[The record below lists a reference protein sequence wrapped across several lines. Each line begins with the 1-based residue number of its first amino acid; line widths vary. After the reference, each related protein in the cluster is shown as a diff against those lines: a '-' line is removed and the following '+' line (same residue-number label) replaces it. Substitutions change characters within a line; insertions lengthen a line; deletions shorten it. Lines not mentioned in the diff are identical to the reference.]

1 MTHKPQQ
8 EPPSLLKPGAILLVE
23 DVSYAVKH
31 VLHRPVPG
39 QATPAETLLLAQCLS
54 GRNASQQAL
63 IRCLE
68 GPDDSPVLLRARDGG
83 KLAQR
88 MNHPHIAKV
97 WQVHAEGRALYLVS
111 EYLAGFDLETV
122 ASFCAMLK
130 RPPLPAFVCFV
141 GAAVSD
147 ALDYLHRLADDAGK
161 PLGIIHRGI
170 NLTSIRLGMGGEVKL
185 SGFEVM
191 FSRQVGRQQTTTNT
205 LRGDLA
211 YAAPEYVC
219 NGQQDRRVDF
229 FSLGMV
235 MLELLTGNHPLDDPH
250 EVTPQQSAG
259 RDCDERL
266 RAEQRPW
273 LPLDVLAQR
282 LMSFSP
288 EQVELAALDQ
298 PGAVLSI
305 LKRAL
310 ERDPEKRYPSGAEL
324 RDDLC
329 AYLAQLPVRYSPE
342 VAVEEV
348 RHLREQARAASRRA
362 SPLEWDEPKS

>member
-1 MTHKPQQ
+1 MT
-8 EPPSLLKPGAILLVE
+8 LKPGATLQVE

-31 VLHRPVPG
+31 VLHRPVPA
-39 QATPAETLLLAQCLS
+39 QATPRETLLLAQCLS

-68 GPDDSPVLLRARDGG
+68 GPDDSPVLRRARDGG
-83 KLAQR
+83 ELARR
-88 MNHPHIAKV
+88 MNHPHLARV
-97 WQVHAEGRALYLVS
+97 WQVHAGEKALYLVS
-111 EYLAGFDLETV
+111 EYVAGFDLETV

-130 RPPLPAFVCFV
+130 RPPLTAFVCFV
-141 GAAVSD
+141 GAAIAD
-147 ALDYLHRLADDAGK
+147 ALEYLHRFTDEAGR

-170 NLTSIRLGMGGEVKL
+170 NLTNIRLGTGGEVML
-185 SGFEVM
+185 SGFDVM
-191 FSRQVGRQQTTTNT
+191 FSRQAGRQQTTTNT

-219 NGQQDRRVDF
+219 TGHQNPRGDF
-229 FSLGMV
+229 FALGMV
-235 MLELLTGNHPLDDPH
+235 MLELLTGSHPLDDPH
-250 EVTPQQSAG
+250 EVVPQRSAG
-259 RDCDERL
+259 GGRDERL

-298 PGAVLSI
+298 PEAVVTI
-305 LKRAL
+305 LKHAL
-310 ERDPEKRYPSGAEL
+310 ERDPEQRYPSGAEL
-324 RDDLC
+324 RDDLR
-329 AYLAQLPVRYSPE
+329 AYLARLPVSYSPE

-348 RHLREQARAASRRA
+348 RHLREQARATARRA
-362 SPLEWDEPKS
+362 SPLEWDEPKG